1 MGLIN
6 RELSWLSFNQRVLQ
20 ESLDKSVP
28 LVERI
33 RFLGIYSNNMDEFF
47 RVRVATIHRMIALRN
62 RKVEGY
68 DGTPSALL
76 DEIQSTVK
84 RQRRVFELSYARI
97 LKELGDQG
105 FTQVNETT
113 VSEENK
119 LFLNEYYRNEL
130 KRDIVPIILGTKKKF
145 PRLKDDGIYLAVKFC
160 QHDKEKQHYAL
171 IQIPSSHPRFITLPA
186 EDGKQNVILLD
197 DVIRLHLG
205 NIFSIFKF
213 DEIKAYTFKFTRD
226 AEITLDDDISISMME
241 KMEESIKQRKKGSP
255 IRFVYDQNMPADL
268 LKYLLKSLGIEKYD
282 HQDSGG
288 RYHNF
293 KDFMKFPDFGIPE
306 FTYTPLPPLEHP
318 VLKDSRSVIKSVL
331 KQDVLLHYPYQKFDY
346 LVDLLRESAI
356 DPKVVNIKI
365 NIYRVA
371 PKSQVINAL
380 RVAIQNGK
388 SITVV
393 VELQA
398 RFDEENNMYWANKL
412 REHGARIIYGVPGLK
427 VHSKLIQITRMV
439 GKKKQIV
446 AHVGTGNFHG
456 GTAKV
461 YGDYGLL
468 TANPLVT
475 NEVEKVFNLLE
486 NNIER
491 GLYRK
496 LFVSPFNTRRKFINL
511 INREVKNAKRGLPAY
526 INIKLNNLVDKKL
539 IQKLYD
545 ASQAG
550 VKVRLIIRGICCL
563 VPGVKGK
570 SDNIEA
576 ISIVDRYLEHVRYFS
591 FCNNNQP
598 EHYLS
603 SADWMSRNLDKRIE
617 VTAPILDK
625 EIQKEVADIF
635 EIQWRDNQKARI
647 LDRTQSNK
655 YRREE
660 GEQHHSQP
668 EIYAYYQAKLAE
680 KSAE

>member
-1 MGLIN
+1 MNLIN
-6 RELSWLSFNQRVLQ
+6 RELSWLAFNQRVLQ
-20 ESLDKSVP
+20 ESLDKRVP
-28 LVERI
+28 LIERV

-47 RVRVATIHRMIALRN
+47 RVRVATIHRMIALKN
-62 RKVEGY
+62 RKVEGFE
-68 DGTPSALL
+68 GSPSALL
-76 DEIQSTVK
+76 DEIQTTVK

-97 LKELGDQG
+97 LKELGEQG
-105 FTQVNETT
+105 FSQVNETT
-113 VSEENK
+113 VSEKNK
-119 LFLNEYYRNEL
+119 EFLNEYYRNEL
-130 KRDIVPIILGTKKKF
+130 KRDIVPIIVGSKKKF
-145 PRLKDDGIYLAVKFC
+145 PRLKDDGIYLAVKFS
-160 QHDKEKQHYAL
+160 QLEKEKKHFAL
-171 IQIPSSHPRFITLPA
+171 IQIPSSHPRFITLDA
-186 EDGKQNVILLD
+186 EEGNKNVILLD
-197 DVIRLHLG
+197 DVIRLHLS

-213 DEIKAYTFKFTRD
+213 DTIEAYTFKFTRD

-268 LKYLLKSLGIEKYD
+268 LKLLLNSLGIEKYD

-306 FTYTPLPPLEHP
+306 FTFDKKPALEHP
-318 VLKDSRSVIKSVL
+318 LLKDSDSIIKSIL
-331 KQDVLLHYPYQKFDY
+331 KKDVLLHYPYQKFDY

-356 DPKVVNIKI
+356 DPKVLSIKI

-371 PKSQVINAL
+371 PRSQVINAL

-427 VHSKLIQITRMV
+427 VHSKLIQITRKV
-439 GKKKQIV
+439 GKKKQLV
-446 AHVGTGNFHG
+446 SHVGTGNFHG

-468 TANPLVT
+468 TADPRIT
-475 NEVEKVFNLLE
+475 GEVEKVFNLLE

-491 GLYRK
+491 GMYRN

-539 IQKLYD
+539 INKLYD
-545 ASQAG
+545 ASKSG
-550 VKVRLIIRGICCL
+550 VKVRLIVRGICCL
-563 VPGVKGK
+563 IPGKKGM
-570 SDNIEA
+570 SENIEA

-591 FCNNNQP
+591 FCNNGDP
-598 EHYLS
+598 EHFIS
-603 SADWMSRNLDKRIE
+603 SADWMVRNLDKRIE
-617 VTAPILDK
+617 VTTPIFDK
-625 EIQKEVADIF
+625 DIKQEMDDLF
-635 EIQWRDNQKARI
+635 ELQWKDNQKARI
-647 LDRTQSNK
+647 LDAQQANK
-655 YRREE
+655 YREV
-660 GEQHHSQP
+660 GEKIHHSQ
-668 EIYAYYQAKLAE
+668 EDIYAYYQHRLQN
-680 KSAE
+680 

>member
-1 MGLIN
+1 
-6 RELSWLSFNQRVLQ
+6 
-20 ESLDKSVP
+20 
-28 LVERI
+28 
-33 RFLGIYSNNMDEFF
+33 
-47 RVRVATIHRMIALRN
+47 
-62 RKVEGY
+62 
-68 DGTPSALL
+68 
-76 DEIQSTVK
+76 
-84 RQRRVFELSYARI
+84 
-97 LKELGDQG
+97 
-105 FTQVNETT
+105 
-113 VSEENK
+113 
-119 LFLNEYYRNEL
+119 
-130 KRDIVPIILGTKKKF
+130 
-145 PRLKDDGIYLAVKFC
+145 
-160 QHDKEKQHYAL
+160 
-171 IQIPSSHPRFITLPA
+171 
-186 EDGKQNVILLD
+186 
-197 DVIRLHLG
+197 
-205 NIFSIFKF
+205 
-213 DEIKAYTFKFTRD
+213 
-226 AEITLDDDISISMME
+226 MME

-268 LKYLLKSLGIEKYD
+268 LKYLLNSLGIEKYD
-282 HQDSGG
+282 HQDSGS

-293 KDFMKFPDFGIPE
+293 KDFMKFPDFGIKE
-306 FTYTPLPPLEHP
+306 FTYEPLPPLEHP
-318 VLKDSRSVIKSVL
+318 VLRDSRSVIKTVL
-331 KQDVLLHYPYQKFDY
+331 KQDILLHYPYQKFDY

-356 DPKVVNIKI
+356 DPKVLSIKI

-439 GKKKQIV
+439 GRKKQLV

-456 GTAKV
+456 GTAKI

-468 TANPLVT
+468 TANPLIT

-570 SDNIEA
+570 SENIEA

-591 FCNNNQP
+591 FCNNGNP

-603 SADWMSRNLDKRIE
+603 SADWMVRNLDKRIE

-625 EIQKEVADIF
+625 GIQQEVADIF

-647 LDRTQSNK
+647 LDRAQANK
-655 YRREE
+655 YRTVE
-660 GEQHHSQP
+660 GEAHRSQT
-668 EIYAYYQAKLAE
+668 EIYAYYQKKLERDA
-680 KSAE
+680 AV